1 MSDDTAEPRDEEP
14 PYKSRGGGGLPMLL
28 GILVGA
34 IALYAIYFGT
44 TAGIAPDEGYKT
56 PLAGPAVFIPIGVY
70 LAIAGALAVWK
81 RTSRLGAG
89 LLIGLGV
96 FTLLGG
102 GVCVLSLSQ
111 MGSRI

>member
-1 MSDDTAEPRDEEP
+1 MSDDNPEPRDEEP
-14 PYKSRGGGGLPMLL
+14 PYKSGGGGGFLMVL
-28 GILVGA
+28 GTALGA

-56 PLAGPAVFIPIGVY
+56 PLAGPAVFIPLGVY

-102 GVCVLSLSQ
+102 GVCVLYLSQ
-111 MGSRI
+111 MSSRI

>member
-1 MSDDTAEPRDEEP
+1 MSDDNPEPRDEEP
-14 PYKSRGGGGLPMLL
+14 PYKSGGGLLMLL

-34 IALYAIYFGT
+34 TALYAIYFGT
-44 TAGIAPDEGYKT
+44 TSGIAPDEGYKT

-70 LAIAGALAVWK
+70 LAIAGALAVWP

-102 GVCVLSLSQ
+102 GICVLALSQ
-111 MGSRI
+111 MSSRI